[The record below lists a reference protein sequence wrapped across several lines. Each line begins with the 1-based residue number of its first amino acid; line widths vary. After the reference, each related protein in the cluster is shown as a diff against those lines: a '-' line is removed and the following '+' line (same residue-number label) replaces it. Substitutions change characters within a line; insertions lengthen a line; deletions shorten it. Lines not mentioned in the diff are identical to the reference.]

1 MVFRFTALDLL
12 ESKYAFI
19 SVNSTN
25 NRPTCVSNC
34 ISTLNNTAFTTR
46 INTRAE
52 IYEIFS
58 SYVKASSLWHK
69 SWNFTKDSEVIQKFP
84 ALKPALCSICMAPLS
99 KVGFLTI
106 VWIKTVFSCLV
117 ILHFYL
123 METKIH
129 KMFKYECFFFTNTR
143 QSNKCANLQQKKK
156 RHKCVQQNKAHL
168 SESDTILFLCAK
180 VDSTHI
186 FGWKRHSIFDTIRH
200 SIFGGIRHNNLF

>member
-156 RHKCVQQNKAHL
+156 KGTNVFNRIRHIYQNLTQYFFCVQKL
-168 SESDTILFLCAK
+168 T
-180 VDSTHI
+180 VHI
-186 FGWKRHSIFDTIRH
+186 FLAEKGTAFLTQ
-200 SIFGGIRHNNLF
+200 